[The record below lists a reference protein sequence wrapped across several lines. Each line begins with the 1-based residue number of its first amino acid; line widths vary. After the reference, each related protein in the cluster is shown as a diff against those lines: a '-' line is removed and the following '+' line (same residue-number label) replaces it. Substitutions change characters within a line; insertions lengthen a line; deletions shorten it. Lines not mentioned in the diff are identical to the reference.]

1 MSDRSEDPLLANP
14 FDTPQTPD
22 PVVQRFTDRF
32 RDPAPVAP
40 VTAPTPTDIWT
51 PEKSPKSWIVA
62 ALLGVFLGIFGVHN
76 FYLGYR
82 NHGAAQL
89 ILGLLSFVL
98 GGTGIGALGVLVLF
112 CWVVADIFRIIF
124 CAGKFGLD
132 GHDRPLR

>member
-14 FDTPQTPD
+14 FDTPQT
-22 PVVQRFTDRF
+22 
-32 RDPAPVAP
+32 PAPVAP